1 MRDLTPILMG
11 DPGSTYRRNPTP
23 AEMNMHSVGKWTRTP
38 TVRRRRAAMWNME
51 VGQSLLV
58 GSRTAAIS
66 ACRRLREGGIDC
78 RMEKCAEGH
87 LVRRV
92 A

>member
-1 MRDLTPILMG
+1 MRDLTPYLMG
-11 DPGSTYRRNPTP
+11 DPCTAYRRQPTQ
-23 AEMNMHSVGKWTRTP
+23 AEMDMHSVGKWTRTP
-38 TVRRRRAAMWNME
+38 MKQRKRAPMWQMQIGE
-51 VGQSLLV
+51 SFLV
-58 GSRTAAIS
+58 ATRTAAIS